1 MVMVLFMGQKLTSN
15 CLMYLEDN
23 INVVLC
29 NLISS
34 YLKDL
39 IYNLEVA
46 SSNMLKRD
54 INTKNVSKRKMKM
67 KKKEERKKVKRL
79 K

>member
-1 MVMVLFMGQKLTSN
+1 
-15 CLMYLEDN
+15 MYLEDN